1 MSYMSY
7 ELTAMQRKS
16 IDNYYMTQLYS
27 NIVHNAETPYAIR
40 QRRAIF
46 QFLKVNKTAIERKF

>member
-1 MSYMSY
+1 MSY

-40 QRRAIF
+40 QRSAIF